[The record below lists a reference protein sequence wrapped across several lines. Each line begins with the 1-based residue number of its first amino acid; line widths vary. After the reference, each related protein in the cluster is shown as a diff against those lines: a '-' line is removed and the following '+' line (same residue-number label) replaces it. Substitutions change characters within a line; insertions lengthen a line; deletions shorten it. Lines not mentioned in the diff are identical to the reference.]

1 MSERVIC
8 KDSETRL
15 SSQAIVKICGWKH
28 VSCSNAVFDGVVIR
42 ATIED
47 TRNSSKCPCCGKR
60 SVHIHSYYDRVVS
73 DLPFHGHPMQLT
85 IHSRRF
91 RCKNPLCGRQTFAS
105 QVEGVTGR
113 YLRRTVSAGK
123 YLEGMLANVTSKV
136 GAVQAAL
143 SGMQISTST
152 ALRIVTNIKIDVDCG
167 SVREICIDDFAS
179 RKGQTYRTLIADA
192 ETGLP
197 IEVIGSR
204 DEKDVSRALKK
215 YKRVKVVSRDR
226 AGAYD
231 RAIRRSLPKAKQVA
245 DRFHLVKNSGDHIE
259 SAIKH
264 NIQSIRKEVE
274 SYIGVSAVDRT
285 VQMYRPPNQED
296 IEIFNRVKDMK
307 KRGLKKTAAIK
318 VFGRRRTDDLWDSEE
333 PHGRK
338 IAPPKQV
345 LANLDIIDAGV
356 KAGKSYK
363 EIYKDCR
370 ASGRKISYDAIL
382 LQMKKVYPMYKP
394 KRGSH
399 EGRNDVLVQSEAVHK
414 SAIRLL
420 ATGKIHMYV
429 CNPGFGIDEKTGECS
444 NEYILAEQL
453 ISYSPQLRMLRDVHN
468 SFRAILKGGDT
479 DALDQWIDTYGNS
492 PFPDVQSFVKSV
504 SKDITPIKNAIR
516 FKINNGLIE
525 GLNNKVKA
533 LKRSMYGRA
542 GDKLLWTKLYLSC
555 AT

>member
-28 VSCSNAVFDGVVIR
+28 LKCSDSVFDGNIIR
-42 ATIED
+42 AMVED
-47 TRNSSKCPCCGKR
+47 TRYSAKCPCCGKR
-60 SVHIHSYYDRVVS
+60 STHIHSYYDRKVA
-73 DLPFHGHPMQLT
+73 DLSIHNHPLHLT
-85 IHSRRF
+85 VHSKRYKCENP
-91 RCKNPLCGRQTFAS
+91 RCNRKTFVS
-105 QVEGVTGR
+105 QVDGLTKKYG
-113 YLRRTVSAGK
+113 RRTVASHAF
-123 YLEGMLANVTSKV
+123 LEGVLANVTSRI
-136 GAVQAAL
+136 GAQQASL
-143 SGMQISTST
+143 LGMPISTST
-152 ALRIVTNIKIDVDCG
+152 ALRIVSGIKIDIDYG
-167 SVREICIDDFAS
+167 SIRRICIDDFAS

-192 ETGLP
+192 DTGLP
-197 IEVIGSR
+197 LEVVGSR
-204 DEKDVSRALKK
+204 DEKEVARSLKK
-215 YKRVKVVSRDR
+215 YKRVKIASRDR
-226 AGAYD
+226 AGAFAK
-231 RAIRRSLPKAKQVA
+231 AIRSSCPKAIQVA
-245 DRFHLVKNSGDHIE
+245 DRFHLVMNSGDHIE

-264 NIQSIRKEVE
+264 NIQSIRKEIE
-274 SYIGVSAVDRT
+274 SYIGESAVDRT
-285 VQMYRPPNQED
+285 VQMYRPPSLKD

-394 KRGSH
+394 RQGIHKGD
-399 EGRNDVLVQSEAVHK
+399 NNAMTQSEAEHK
-414 SAIRLL
+414 SASRLL
-420 ATGKIHMYV
+420 STGKIHMYV
-429 CNPGFGIDEKTGECS
+429 CNPDFGIDKKTGECS
-444 NEYILAEQL
+444 KEYILAEQL
-453 ISYSPQLRMLRDVHN
+453 ISYSPQLKMLRDIHN

-555 AT
+555 VT